1 MLTPRR
7 ISAPAGLLGPM
18 PAAFSEQSLRRMQGV
33 NPALAGLMKEVER
46 RALDQGIKIEVSE
59 GLRDR
64 GRQAELVSK
73 GKSRTLNS
81 RHLTGNALDI
91 HIRNPDGS
99 ANWDFDAYRP
109 VAEIAKQV
117 AAEKG
122 VPNLVWGGDWKTLRD
137 GVHFELRNADYAAP
151 QWAKGRDMMRGGA
164 GQTSLLGQAGGDTLS
179 PAAEPEKRRGLLG
192 FLGDEDRRARLAIAL
207 EGMTLNPNMALVS
220 ALQEGIKGRRE
231 DKRINATAQ
240 WLKSRG
246 RDDLAEIMLAGGLS
260 PTDAVRSA
268 MTPEP
273 QAEPIKGV
281 AVGGNLVNPITGEII
296 YQGGAEQGEVREV
309 GGRLVRVNPDG
320 SVQELFAPPQD
331 TVSQKFGRELG
342 LTGADADKLFNV
354 DPSGKI
360 TAIGG
365 GGTTV
370 NVDAG
375 TKGSE
380 KFEEEFGKTDAKLAS
395 EVYASGLQAARNM
408 ARIDQLDQLLRT
420 APTGAEGA
428 IKSIAGEFGIP
439 TEGLSDIQAAQAL
452 INSLVPEQR
461 QPGSGPMSDADLA
474 LFKQSLPRIINQP
487 GGNQTIINTMRAIAQ
502 YDAEGASIVQGFR
515 DGAYDR
521 ADMFRLLRNR
531 VNPLANFRAP
541 AGAAG
546 GAAPAAGGMPADFAQ
561 KYGEIA
567 RQNGVTIE
575 QLWEAWPNK

>member
-1 MLTPRR
+1 M
-7 ISAPAGLLGPM
+7 
-18 PAAFSEQSLRRMQGV
+18 V
-33 NPALAGLMKEVER
+33 
-46 RALDQGIKIEVSE
+46 
-59 GLRDR
+59 
-64 GRQAELVSK
+64 
-73 GKSRTLNS
+73 
-81 RHLTGNALDI
+81 
-91 HIRNPDGS
+91 
-99 ANWDFDAYRP
+99 
-109 VAEIAKQV
+109 
-117 AAEKG
+117 
-122 VPNLVWGGDWKTLRD
+122 
-137 GVHFELRNADYAAP
+137 
-151 QWAKGRDMMRGGA
+151 RGGA

-207 EGMTLNPNMALVS
+207 EGMTLNPNTALVGT
-220 ALQEGIKGRRE
+220 LQEGIKGRRE

-268 MTPEP
+268 MTPEDPMAAINLELAQLQLEKARNP

-487 GGNQTIINTMRAIAQ
+487 GGNQTIISTMRAIAQ
-502 YDAEGASIVQGFR
+502 YDAEGAAIVQGFR

-546 GAAPAAGGMPADFAQ
+546 GTAPAAGGARVRVYNPATG
-561 KYGEIA
+561 KLE
-567 RQNGVTIE
+567 
-575 QLWEAWPNK
+575 

>member
-1 MLTPRR
+1 MVDLNYLKRNVFPGESGGDYDALFSYSNRPGKPFAGTRLTDMTVDQAIGFSNPSGPYGQWVKGQIGRVATPMGAYQIVGTTLR
-7 ISAPAGLLGPM
+7 AAKQGLG
-18 PAAFSEQSLRRMQGV
+18 
-33 NPALAGLMKEVER
+33 
-46 RALDQGIKIEVSE
+46 
-59 GLRDR
+59 
-64 GRQAELVSK
+64 
-73 GKSRTLNS
+73 
-81 RHLTGNALDI
+81 LTGNEVMTPELQDRLGQWIYQAQG
-91 HIRNPDGS
+91 PGAWEAWGKGGGS
-99 ANWDFDAYRP
+99 TRKPAM
-109 VAEIAKQV
+109 V
-117 AAEKG
+117 
-122 VPNLVWGGDWKTLRD
+122 
-137 GVHFELRNADYAAP
+137 
-151 QWAKGRDMMRGGA
+151 RGGA

-207 EGMTLNPNMALVS
+207 EGMTLNPNTALVG

-375 TKGSE
+375 QKGSE

-487 GGNQTIINTMRAIAQ
+487 GGNQMIVSTMRAIAQ

-546 GAAPAAGGMPADFAQ
+546 GTAPAAGGMPADFAQ